1 MNEIQNIPWNKAP
14 KVSVI
19 MPCYN
24 EEMHLY
30 DSINSLLDI
39 YFKENCEL
47 IVVDGK
53 STDWT
58 RVIVQHFINYG
69 LNIRVIENEKRIQA
83 HGLNLGIANS
93 KGEIIV
99 RADAHCIYPPG
110 YVEICVNLLEK
121 TGAANAGG
129 IMFPQGKNTVQKAIA
144 LALQHPAGVGNA
156 KWHTGN
162 YKGYVDTVYLG
173 TFRKS
178 LFDEIGLF
186 DTKCQTNQDGELNL
200 RILKTGKKIYL
211 DSSIKVK
218 YYPRNTLRDL
228 ARQYFRYGRGRCYT
242 TLKHK
247 KITSFRQV
255 LPVLLILC
263 LLASIGLSLWNPIA
277 LMFPSLYIISLL
289 LTALFTWPQK
299 KNPIIQRLFMGTAWA
314 IMHISWGSGFVSRLL
329 FQRT

>member
-1 MNEIQNIPWNKAP
+1 MTNTPR
-14 KVSVI
+14 VSVI

-24 EEMHLY
+24 EERHVY
-30 DSINSLLDI
+30 GAIQSLISENFND
-39 YFKENCEL
+39 NCEL

-58 RVIVQHFINYG
+58 RAIIQDFIDQDS
-69 LNIRVIENEKRIQA
+69 NIRVIENENRTQA
-83 HGLNLGIANS
+83 HGLNLGILEA
-93 KGEIIV
+93 KGTYIV
-99 RADAHCIYPPG
+99 RADAHCVYPPE
-110 YVEICVNLLEK
+110 YVEKCVNLLEE
-121 TGAANAGG
+121 TEAANVGG
-129 IMFPQGKNTVQKAIA
+129 VMLPQGKSTVQKAIA
-144 LALQHPAGVGNA
+144 LALQHPVGVGDA

-186 DTKCQTNQDGELNL
+186 DTNCQTNQDGELNL

-211 DSSIKVK
+211 DSSIKVM

-247 KITSFRQV
+247 KITSFRQI
-255 LPVLLILC
+255 LPVLLVIS
-263 LLASIGLSLWNPIA
+263 LLVSIGLSLWNPIA
-277 LMFPSLYIISLL
+277 LMFPPLYIISLIL
-289 LTALFTWPQK
+289 IALFTWPQK
-299 KNPIIQRLFMGTAWA
+299 KIPIIQRLFMGTSWA
-314 IMHISWGSGFVSRLL
+314 IMHLSWGSGFVSRLL
-329 FQRT
+329 FQKT